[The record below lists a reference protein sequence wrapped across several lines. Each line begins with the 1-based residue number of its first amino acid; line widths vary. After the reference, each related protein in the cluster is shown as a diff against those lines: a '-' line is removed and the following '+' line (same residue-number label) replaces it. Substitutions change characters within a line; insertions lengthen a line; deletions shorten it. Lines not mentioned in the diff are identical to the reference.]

1 MQVAALDALAFGIAI
16 CDSAGRIA
24 FANATANEL
33 LSHKR
38 GFMLGDELVTSV
50 PGDAHAFAK
59 LLREAADNGN
69 RGLIKL
75 SGRNGT
81 STLLVVVA
89 PLPRRLEDEY
99 GSGYVLVT
107 MRASGE
113 PHPLTESMLVALF
126 ALSPTQASIALAI
139 FNGKSPDEIA
149 NERGNRISTLRTHLA
164 EIFLRT
170 GTENQR
176 DLVRLLGALPL
187 LR

>member
-1 MQVAALDALAFGIAI
+1 MHVAALDALAFGIAI
-16 CDSAGRIA
+16 CDSEGRVA
-24 FANATANEL
+24 FANETANEL
-33 LSHKR
+33 LSQKR
-38 GFMLGDELVTSV
+38 GFMLGHELVASV
-50 PGDAHAFAK
+50 PTDAHAFAK
-59 LLREAADNGN
+59 LLREAAGDGN

-81 STLLVVVA
+81 ATLLVFVT
-89 PLPRRLEDEY
+89 PLPRRLEDAY

-107 MRASGE
+107 MRDSGE

-126 ALSPTQASIALAI
+126 ELSPAQASIALAI

-176 DLVRLLGALPL
+176 DLVRLLGTLPL